1 MTLLDQYKLR
11 ELSRNRSPIW
21 SLPYPQTQS
30 ALLGPAYFW
39 VHLPK
44 LSMTS
49 IDQYKLMTE
58 HARIVETRAS
68 IFKLVLFFFPAGSQS
83 DFSRTQIQN
92 YDDEQSLSFG
102 VSHLQIEELPSDP
115 ELVKSSFSSFG
126 SSSNNSGDFMRY
138 HSDSTSNFGAK
149 FERPTELD
157 LFGRNKRKQQGY
169 LFNK

>member
-1 MTLLDQYKLR
+1 
-11 ELSRNRSPIW
+11 
-21 SLPYPQTQS
+21 
-30 ALLGPAYFW
+30 
-39 VHLPK
+39 
-44 LSMTS
+44 
-49 IDQYKLMTE
+49 MTE

-126 SSSNNSGDFMRY
+126 SSSNNSGDFMRF
-138 HSDSTSNFGAK
+138 DSTSNFGAK